1 MISTQKKRA
10 QGTGASTSY
19 AETGCQPSKLCS
31 RHLYQPTTF
40 KQVQGSNNQSTSSST
55 RYDKGG
61 RKASH
66 GKMESLDQLKSAY
79 FAKMQSLNK
88 KLDNERAL
96 QKLQREESRSRS
108 KSPLQ
113 PGRNMPRQMP

>member
-1 MISTQKKRA
+1 
-10 QGTGASTSY
+10 
-19 AETGCQPSKLCS
+19 
-31 RHLYQPTTF
+31 
-40 KQVQGSNNQSTSSST
+40 
-55 RYDKGG
+55 
-61 RKASH
+61 
-66 GKMESLDQLKSAY
+66 MESLDQLKSAY